1 MSTLTALNLDVLNY
15 MMSVLPTADL
25 SALMK
30 TCKYLYEVALQP
42 LCTRSS
48 TPLNS
53 EARVAS
59 FHRFLRIN
67 SGPSSRAPFIK
78 ALWLDS
84 ENDEDTYLGI
94 LRHCHKVRRL
104 LLGMWSEEIESS
116 LILHV
121 IATSL
126 PSLEEF
132 SLVITPAVTVTEE
145 ELRNLVQLP
154 LRKLQL
160 IGNMN
165 SCPNALSA
173 IVPLGRTLV
182 ELGRISFDTLRPPIG
197 GSFPGVERLHVH
209 FDHTDTFV
217 ESVTASFPGV
227 THLALLR
234 CNTFIHLAVARNLRA
249 QNRQRW
255 QEASKSWRS
264 LKAVWAADLCELY
277 ACGLARHTAHLSVPF
292 TFDTTTTPMFMRDIL
307 ADLRPSSLA
316 LRIQLGTLRDRPPLV
331 QLLTA
336 FEASLSSCV
345 RLTLRLVTPAWATY
359 DGAPAA
365 LLLVRRRLQFASA
378 YVMLNPFPCV
388 GRSRELPPAKW
399 LPHTSL
405 AATRSLVGN
414 GLATRAGAD
423 PRVSQGLK
431 VTALDRLRG
440 RRGVALLG
448 SSAAT
453 KGGVHRPACARSR
466 LSRDERGCGKT
477 GACERADGR
486 VRGMIL
492 RLMCEL
498 QCTDRVR
505 TQIFVA
511 AKVRLDRPR

>member
-1 MSTLTALNLDVLNY
+1 MSKTIPHDDQRSATPTFSLRSPAIVGSSTANFNFQSLSNGSLKLDPMSNLTALNLDVLNY

-30 TCKYLYEVALQP
+30 TCKYLYEVALKP
-42 LCTRSS
+42 LCTRSF

-59 FHRFLRIN
+59 FHRFLRID

-126 PSLEEF
+126 PSLEDF
-132 SLVITPAVTVTEE
+132 SLFITPAVTVTEK

-154 LRKLQL
+154 LRKFQL
-160 IGNMN
+160 MGNMN

-182 ELGRISFDTLRPPIG
+182 ELGPISFDTLRPPIG

-217 ESVTASFPGV
+217 ETVTASFPGV

-307 ADLRPSSLA
+307 ADLRPNSLA

-365 LLLVRRRLQFASA
+365 LLLDALENHLPQNGSLTHLLLLHVRSWGTALQPELVRIPALARAS
-378 YVMLNPFPCV
+378 
-388 GRSRELPPAKW
+388 
-399 LPHTSL
+399 
-405 AATRSLVGN
+405 RSLRWIGFEAEGALRCWEVAQPRKGESTDQ
-414 GLATRAGAD
+414 LAQEAVLVEMSECA
-423 PRVSQGLK
+423 
-431 VTALDRLRG
+431 G
-440 RRGVALLG
+440 RRVLA
-448 SSAAT
+448 SEQI
-453 KGGVHRPACARSR
+453 
-466 LSRDERGCGKT
+466 DEFG
-477 GACERADGR
+477 E
-486 VRGMIL
+486 
-492 RLMCEL
+492 
-498 QCTDRVR
+498 
-505 TQIFVA
+505 
-511 AKVRLDRPR
+511 